1 MIRARI
7 IFPVSRLT
15 AACAFLHRVYLS
27 TMYGVCICV
36 PYVSRRCQ
44 RCRRGW
50 RRETSPR
57 QLAKTKGPGRE
68 KPGRRERDSARA
80 AREAPLLSF
89 LRRVRLFLL
98 HSPPPFS
105 YLALPLFPNPPYP
118 PLPPLH
124 RRCRRLHRRYHTTL
138 RRARRRS
145 SISLSHAH
153 VSRNINNTGEERT
166 AASSLSSPP
175 SSFSSFA
182 LRAHPRVLPLA
193 RSLARDY
200 GGSLSCEELGLAS
213 KFSGNLDGN

>member
-1 MIRARI
+1 
-7 IFPVSRLT
+7 
-15 AACAFLHRVYLS
+15 
-27 TMYGVCICV
+27 MYGVCICV

-138 RRARRRS
+138 RAEPVDVPLFLYRTLTCLVTLIIPEKSVLQHLLSPLPRRRS
-145 SISLSHAH
+145 PLSPSAP
-153 VSRNINNTGEERT
+153 IP
-166 AASSLSSPP
+166 ASSRTSKRQETNCRDIAIYKDARHRRAELSKGRYI
-175 SSFSSFA
+175 FCA
-182 LRAHPRVLPLA
+182 Q
-193 RSLARDY
+193 
-200 GGSLSCEELGLAS
+200 
-213 KFSGNLDGN
+213 